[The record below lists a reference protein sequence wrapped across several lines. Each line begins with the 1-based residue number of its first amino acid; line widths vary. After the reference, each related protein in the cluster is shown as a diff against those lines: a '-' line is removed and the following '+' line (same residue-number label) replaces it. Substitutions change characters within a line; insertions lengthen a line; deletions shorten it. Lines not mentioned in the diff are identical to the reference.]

1 MMAGMILSGSNDV
14 VQALYARA
22 VADALHTGVG
32 ALPELYTEAMD
43 AEQIWLQLDMQL
55 GGALKRAR
63 RLMRKAGDV
72 EQLINPDMEG
82 ALKGAMLTLNSKT
95 SSSHTL
101 HSMAIAV
108 VARLGT
114 ARGSLTGG
122 IADVLRSKAASSSL
136 SIKTTL
142 KLIAQQFC

>member
-1 MMAGMILSGSNDV
+1 M
-14 VQALYARA
+14 
-22 VADALHTGVG
+22 ADALHTGES

-82 ALKGAMLTLNSKT
+82 ALKGAMLYPEVA
-95 SSSHTL
+95 L
-101 HSMAIAV
+101 HVTPSPDGELLLLQ
-108 VARLGT
+108 ART
-114 ARGSLTGG
+114 WREAH
-122 IADVLRSKAASSSL
+122 
-136 SIKTTL
+136 
-142 KLIAQQFC
+142 

>member
-1 MMAGMILSGSNDV
+1 MILSGSNDV
-14 VQALYARA
+14 MQALYARA
-22 VADALHTGVG
+22 VADALHTGES

-82 ALKGAMLTLNSKT
+82 ALKGAMLTLSG
-95 SSSHTL
+95 SPRTL
-101 HSMAIAV
+101 HPMGIAIVASPDMA
-108 VARLGT
+108 RS
-114 ARGSLTGG
+114 SLTG
-122 IADVLRSKAASSSL
+122 A
-136 SIKTTL
+136 
-142 KLIAQQFC
+142 